1 MTLVLTAARG
11 LAVLGLCA
19 TPFLAPLP
27 ATAADDEPPG
37 AELFITVRPSSGGEY
52 ARTLTC
58 DPDGG
63 LHPRPVEACD
73 ALREVDGHVEDLDVD
88 PGPCPMIWDPVT
100 VDVAGHWHGEDVS
113 YHRQFSNSCVAERKL
128 GPLV

>member
-27 ATAADDEPPG
+27 AAAGDDAPG
-37 AELFITVRPSSGGEY
+37 AELLIAVRPSSGGGY

-63 LHPRPVEACD
+63 LHPRPVAACD
-73 ALREVDGHVEDLDVD
+73 ALREVDGRVEDLDVD
-88 PGPCPMIWDPVT
+88 PGPCPMIYDPVT
-100 VDVAGHWHGEDVS
+100 ADVAGHWHGEDVS
-113 YHRQFSNSCVAERKL
+113 FHQEFSNNCVMERKL

>member
-1 MTLVLTAARG
+1 MTLVLTAARK

-27 ATAADDEPPG
+27 ASADAPG
-37 AELFITVRPSSGGEY
+37 AELLITVKPESGGEY

-63 LHPRPVEACD
+63 LHPRPEEACD
-73 ALREVDGHVEDLDVD
+73 ALREVDGHVEDLNVD

-100 VDVAGHWHGEDVS
+100 VDVGGHWHGEDVS
-113 YHRQFSNSCVAERKL
+113 FHHEFSNNCVAERKF
-128 GPLV
+128 GPVI